1 MTRTAPPPPNA
12 PLEGE
17 IFLNPRLLARSLY
30 WRGWD
35 VPEIVEDLNRVHG
48 LGLNK
53 NTVASWKRR
62 DGWDQ
67 ASPRDRCEEVT
78 ATRYCMLVA
87 KEVKTGQD
95 FKEIDLLGRKMT
107 DFARQQKYLGGGN
120 EADLNPNIAARNA
133 GPKKKARQNLITR
146 DMVEQ
151 MRQAFL
157 DRCFGYQ
164 LEWWEN
170 RDKRTRFLLKSRQI
184 GATDYFAHEAF
195 IDALETGRNQIFLS
209 ASRRQANIFRRYIIE
224 FCFRVTGIRLTGEH
238 ITIDRGEDEDGVT
251 MEMPT
256 IFFLGANYRT
266 AQGEHGN
273 FYYDE
278 CFWSMDF
285 EQTDDVASGM
295 ASQKRYRETYFSTP
309 STKQHQAYK
318 KWSGEKFN
326 QDRPKKDW
334 IKVDT
339 SYAALKD
346 GAMGADGIWRQVV
359 TIEDAEAKG
368 CDLFD
373 VEELRRRKSPE
384 VFENLYM
391 CEFID
396 DAQSM
401 FPWAL
406 MRRCMVDSEDKWDDF
421 HPYALRPYAG
431 DVYLGYDPNGAAE
444 GGDKGALMVLAAP
457 KTAKAPW
464 RVLERHR
471 YDGNDYME
479 QADKILRMCD
489 RYNIIGIAIDASGI
503 GDAVWQLVV
512 KRFATAKKIVYS
524 VETKTLLVH
533 KSKNIIRAGRLEFDA
548 GMTDIIE
555 AFVSIHAELTNKQRN
570 VTYVADR
577 AGGNGH
583 ADVAWA
589 TMNALSFEEI
599 DGALAGGGNYMETF

>member
-1 MTRTAPPPPNA
+1 MHGQPPAPPNA

-48 LGLNK
+48 MGLNP

-62 DGWDQ
+62 DAWDK

-78 ATRYCMLVA
+78 AQRYCMLVA
-87 KEVKTGQD
+87 KEHKTGQD
-95 FKEIDLLGRKMT
+95 FKEIDLLGRQMT
-107 DFARQQKYLGGGN
+107 AFARQQKFLGGGN
-120 EADLNPNIAARNA
+120 EADLNPKVANRNA
-133 GPKKKARQNLITR
+133 GPKKQARPNLITR
-146 DMVEQ
+146 DVVEQ
-151 MRQAFL
+151 LRAAFL

-164 LEWWEN
+164 RTWWDN
-170 RDKRTRFLLKSRQI
+170 RDQRTRFILKSRQI

-209 ASRRQANIFRRYIIE
+209 ASRRQANIFRRYIIQ
-224 FCFRVTGIRLTGEH
+224 FCFRVSGIRLTGEH
-238 ITIDRGEDEDGVT
+238 LTIDRGEDEDGNT
-251 MEMPT
+251 LEMPT
-256 IFFLGANYRT
+256 LFFLGSNYRT

-309 STKQHQAYK
+309 STKQHQAFK

-326 QDRPKKDW
+326 EDRPKKDW
-334 IKVDT
+334 VSIDT
-339 SYAALKD
+339 SAEALRD
-346 GAMGADGIWRQVV
+346 GALGADFIWRQVV
-359 TIEDAEAKG
+359 TIVDAERQG

-373 VEELRRRKSPE
+373 LEELRRRKPPE
-384 VFENLYM
+384 VFSNLYM

-406 MRRCMVDSEDKWDDF
+406 MRRCMVDSEEKWDDF
-421 HPYALRPYAG
+421 HPYALRPYEG
-431 DVYLGYDPNGAAE
+431 DVFLGYDPVGSAE
-444 GGDKGALMVLAAP
+444 GGDKGALVVLAAP
-457 KTAKAPW
+457 KTPKGPF

-471 YDGNDYME
+471 YEGSDYAE
-479 QADKILRMCD
+479 QAENILRLLT
-489 RYNIIGIAIDASGI
+489 RYHVTGVAIDATGI
-503 GDAVWQLVV
+503 GDAVWRIVA
-512 KRFATAKKIVYS
+512 KKFATAKKIVYS
-524 VETKTLLVH
+524 VERKAILVY
-533 KSKNIIRAGRLEFDA
+533 KAKNVITAGRLEFDA

-555 AFVSIHAELTNKQRN
+555 AFVAIHAELTNKQRN
-570 VTYVADR
+570 VTFVADR

-589 TMNALSFEEI
+589 TMNALSFEEL
-599 DGALAGGGNYMETF
+599 DGELAGAGTFMEIF